1 MIPAF
6 FKCTIII
13 LVPQEYVLTC
23 TNHSLYSKNQM
34 KSYNY
39 KPDLMGTQSEWS
51 KPKSEENTSASLL
64 EMCKPEDTAPAK

>member
-1 MIPAF
+1 
-6 FKCTIII
+6 
-13 LVPQEYVLTC
+13 
-23 TNHSLYSKNQM
+23 M

-39 KPDLMGTQSEWS
+39 KPDLMGTQSGWS